1 MNRTITVYN
10 DDKMPVVTIKVGFES
25 GSVTVQNGK
34 GNSLVTLTSDN
45 TIVEH
50 AGYHVHIGVD
60 FGTCPERSE

>member
-10 DDKMPVVTIKVGFES
+10 DDKMPVVTIKIDFDS
-25 GSVTVQNGK
+25 NSVTIKNGN
-34 GNSLVTLTSDN
+34 GNSLVTLTADD
-45 TIVEH
+45 TIVEY

>member
-10 DDKMPVVTIKVGFES
+10 DDKMPVVTIKVNFAS

-50 AGYHVHIGVD
+50 AGYHVHISGGD
-60 FGTCPERSE
+60 YYAEEM